1 MTPRLTVVT
10 ILVEDQDAAIEFDV
24 DALGFDLRTDEEF
37 GPGARWV
44 MVAPPEQTDV
54 EIHLQAPTPALLEK
68 EGAGR
73 LRERFGEPPA
83 WSFQTDD
90 VHETYDEHRS
100 AGGSLPSDPT
110 ERPYGSESV
119 FEDLYGNQGRLL
131 KPADRSA

>member
-54 EIHLQAPTPALLEK
+54 EMHL
-68 EGAGR
+68 
-73 LRERFGEPPA
+73 
-83 WSFQTDD
+83 
-90 VHETYDEHRS
+90 
-100 AGGSLPSDPT
+100 
-110 ERPYGSESV
+110 
-119 FEDLYGNQGRLL
+119 
-131 KPADRSA
+131 